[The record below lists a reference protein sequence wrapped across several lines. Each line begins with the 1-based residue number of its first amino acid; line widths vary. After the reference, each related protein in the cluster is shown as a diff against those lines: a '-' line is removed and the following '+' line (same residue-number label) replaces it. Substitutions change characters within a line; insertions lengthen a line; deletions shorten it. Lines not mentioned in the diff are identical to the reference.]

1 MSVLR
6 AFSSVLCLAGLPSVF
21 AHGYLA
27 YLGIVDGQSYTNYT
41 GNVPNADPNPS
52 VIRQVSDISPVKG
65 ASNPDLNCGL
75 NAQFAEK
82 VASANPGDLLVFD
95 WRGGDNTNWPH
106 NTGPMLT
113 YMTSC
118 GSSDCTQYNSSSS
131 KWFKIAEIGIVK
143 NATSDGSPVWAQQSV
158 MNGAFTNVTLPSTLA
173 PGNYLIR
180 HEIIAL
186 HLATSVGG
194 AEFYPACSQVKVGGS
209 QAGTAKDSE
218 MVQFPGGYSD
228 TDPGIY
234 DPDVY
239 SSNSY
244 TFPGPPIAA
253 FVTASA
259 SSDPSSS
266 STTSA
271 SSPSSTGSSSSGSSS
286 SGTGT
291 QSICKLQRRTG
302 AASTTSARR
311 SLRHS
316 TYLDFKIRDSHLRR
330 GFEFL
335 SLWEDLVT
343 AFGALDLRLRT
354 GEGPSTMYHRL

>member
-1 MSVLR
+1 MKIVLYMYL
-6 AFSSVLCLAGLPSVF
+6 AICLLVLPCVS

-27 YLGIVDGQSYTNYT
+27 YLGIDDGQSYTNYT
-41 GNVPNADPNPS
+41 GNVPNADPSPS

-131 KWFKIAEIGIVK
+131 KWFKIAEIGIVT
-143 NATSDGSPVWAQQSV
+143 NATSNNSPVWAQQSV
-158 MNGAFTNVTLPSTLA
+158 MNGAFMNVTLPSTLSS
-173 PGNYLIR
+173 GNYLIR

-186 HLATSVGG
+186 HLATDLGG
-194 AEFYPACSQVKVGGS
+194 AEFYPACSQVKIGGS
-209 QAGTAKDSE
+209 QPGMAEDSE
-218 MVQFPGGYSD
+218 MVLFPGGYKD

-253 FVTASA
+253 FVSGSA
-259 SSDPSSS
+259 S
-266 STTSA
+266 T
-271 SSPSSTGSSSSGSSS
+271 SGSSS
-286 SGTGT
+286 SSTSSATAPASTSSTTGPSSGGA
-291 QSICKLQRRTG
+291 QSECKLQRRMNSVVP
-302 AASTTSARR
+302 ASTRR
-311 SLRHS
+311 SLRRGNHLPLR
-316 TYLDFKIRDSHLRR
+316 TLDRR
-330 GFEFL
+330 EWHGRRL
-335 SLWEDLVT
+335 GGLLEDVIT
-343 AFGALDLRLRT
+343 AFGALKFC
-354 GEGPSTMYHRL
+354 GFWKGS

>member
-1 MSVLR
+1 MTMLR
-6 AFSSVLCLAGLPSVF
+6 LAFSLILCFLALPCVS

-27 YLGIVDGQSYTNYT
+27 YLGINDDQSYTNYT
-41 GNVPNADPNPS
+41 GNVPNADPSPS

-75 NAQFAEK
+75 NAQFAQK

-131 KWFKIAEIGIVK
+131 KWFKIAEIGIVT
-143 NATSDGSPVWAQQSV
+143 NATSSNSPVWAQQSV
-158 MNGAFTNVTLPSTLA
+158 MNGAFTNVTLPSTLS

-186 HLATSVGG
+186 HLATALGG

-209 QAGTAKDSE
+209 QTGMAEDSE
-218 MVQFPGGYSD
+218 MVLFPGAYKD

-259 SSDPSSS
+259 SS
-266 STTSA
+266 
-271 SSPSSTGSSSSGSSS
+271 SSGSSS
-286 SGTGT
+286 SSTSSAPTATTGST
-291 QSICKLQRRTG
+291 PGSSSSSSGAQTVCRLQRRTSSAG
-302 AASTTSARR
+302 SDSTRR
-311 SLRHS
+311 SLTRNSNLPWKTRVTHS
-316 TYLDFKIRDSHLRR
+316 WNGHRLR
-330 GFEFL
+330 G
-335 SLWEDLVT
+335 LWGDVVT
-343 AFGALDLRLRT
+343 AFGVLRLGAIRVAD
-354 GEGPSTMYHRL
+354 GQSAS

>member
-1 MSVLR
+1 MTILQ
-6 AFSSVLCLAGLPSVF
+6 ASSSLVLCLLALPSVA

-41 GNVPNADPNPS
+41 GNVPNADPSPS

-75 NAQFAEK
+75 NAQFAQK

-131 KWFKIAEIGIVK
+131 KWFKIAEIGIVT

-158 MNGAFTNVTLPSTLA
+158 MNGAFTNVTLPSTIS

-186 HLATSVGG
+186 HLATELGG

-209 QAGTAKDSE
+209 QTGMAKDSE
-218 MVQFPGGYSD
+218 MVLLPGAYTD

-253 FVTASA
+253 FVSA
-259 SSDPSSS
+259 
-266 STTSA
+266 A
-271 SSPSSTGSSSSGSSS
+271 ASSSGSSS
-286 SGTGT
+286 SSSTSSATSPASTGST
-291 QSICKLQRRTG
+291 SGSSSSSGVQSVCKLQRRTESS
-302 AASTTSARR
+302 AESVARR
-311 SLRHS
+311 SLKHS
-316 TYLDFKIRDSHLRR
+316 SHLPLGIQESHQQKGLR
-330 GFEFL
+330 L
-335 SLWEDLVT
+335 HSLWGDLVT
-343 AFGALDLRLRT
+343 TFSALRL
-354 GEGPSTMYHRL
+354 GGLEIAKGGQSAMY

>member
-1 MSVLR
+1 MTILQ
-6 AFSSVLCLAGLPSVF
+6 AISSLVLCLLALPSVA

-41 GNVPNADPNPS
+41 GNVPNADPSPS

-75 NAQFAEK
+75 NAQFAQK

-118 GSSDCTQYNSSSS
+118 GRNRDRHERN
-131 KWFKIAEIGIVK
+131 FKRFSRLGPTER
-143 NATSDGSPVWAQQSV
+143 DERCLHQRY
-158 MNGAFTNVTLPSTLA
+158 STIYDF

-186 HLATSVGG
+186 HLATELGG

-209 QAGTAKDSE
+209 QTGMATDSE
-218 MVQFPGGYSD
+218 MVLLPGAYTD

-253 FVTASA
+253 FVSA
-259 SSDPSSS
+259 
-266 STTSA
+266 A
-271 SSPSSTGSSSSGSSS
+271 ASSSGSSS
-286 SGTGT
+286 SSSTSSATSPASTGST
-291 QSICKLQRRTG
+291 SGSSSSSGVQSVCKLQRRTQSS
-302 AASTTSARR
+302 AESVARR
-311 SLRHS
+311 SLKHS
-316 TYLDFKIRDSHLRR
+316 SHLPLGIQESRQQKGLR
-330 GFEFL
+330 L
-335 SLWEDLVT
+335 HSLWGDLVT
-343 AFGALDLRLRT
+343 TFSALRL
-354 GEGPSTMYHRL
+354 GGLEIAKGGQSAMY